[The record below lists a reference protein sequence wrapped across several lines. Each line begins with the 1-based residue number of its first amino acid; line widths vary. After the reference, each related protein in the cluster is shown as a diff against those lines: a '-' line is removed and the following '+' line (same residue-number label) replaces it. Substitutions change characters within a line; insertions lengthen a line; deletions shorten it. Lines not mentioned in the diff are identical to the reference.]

1 MKTSLKKQFYQILSC
16 CFFSILGMQIK
27 LLSGATNV
35 ETIVFF
41 RSLFGLLVLI
51 IIIILRYLKDNQ
63 NLLKTQDF
71 LIQLLRG
78 VFGTFG
84 MFFGYKSITLIPL
97 AQASTISYIKVFFVA
112 FLAYIFLKEKIKYQ
126 IIFCSI
132 IGFVGIFFIT
142 NPDNF
147 MSFKGSFYATISA
160 LFVAAGIISVSFLS
174 KKNAP
179 MTILFYNSLFAS
191 IISCI
196 IFYGEI
202 QLSSNINVLQSLILI
217 TLTALLG
224 QYFNAISYK
233 DTQANVIVLFG
244 YSRILFSFI
253 LGFLF
258 LNEQLGLNFFLGFIL
273 ILLSTGFVSIF
284 SRKN

>member
-41 RSLFGLLVLI
+41 RSLFGLLVLV

-71 LIQLLRG
+71 LIQFLRG

-84 MFFGYKSITLIPL
+84 MFFGYKSLTLIPL

-112 FLAYIFLKEKIKYQ
+112 FLAYIFLKEKIKSQ

-147 MSFKGSFYATISA
+147 MSFKGSFYASISA

-202 QLSSNINVLQSLILI
+202 QLPSNSNVLQSLILI

-224 QYFNAISYK
+224 QYFNTISYK

-244 YSRILFSFI
+244 YSRILFSFV
-253 LGFLF
+253 LGFFF

>member
-1 MKTSLKKQFYQILSC
+1 MKTSLKQQFYQVLSC
-16 CFFSILGMQIK
+16 CCFSILGLQIK
-27 LLSGATNV
+27 LLSETTNV

-41 RSLFGLLVLI
+41 RSSFGLLVLAMI
-51 IIIILRYLKDNQ
+51 IIFRYLKNNL

-71 LIQLLRG
+71 SIQFLRG
-78 VFGTFG
+78 IFGTFG
-84 MFFGYKSITLIPL
+84 MFFGYKSLTLIPL

-112 FLAYIFLKEKIKYQ
+112 FLAFIFLKEKIKSQ

-132 IGFVGIFFIT
+132 IGFVGVFFIT
-142 NPDNF
+142 NPEHF
-147 MSFKGSFYATISA
+147 MSFKGSFYASISA

-179 MTILFYNSLFAS
+179 VTILFYNSLFATV
-191 IISCI
+191 ISYI
-196 IFYGEI
+196 IFYEEV
-202 QLSSNINVLQSLILI
+202 QLLRDTDVLQSLILI

-224 QYFNAISYK
+224 QYFNTISYK
-233 DTQANVIVLFG
+233 NTEANIIVLFG

-253 LGFLF
+253 LGFFF
-258 LNEQLGLNFFLGFIL
+258 LNEQLELNFLLGFIL

>member
-27 LLSGATNV
+27 LLSGAASV

-51 IIIILRYLKDNQ
+51 IIVILRYLKDNQ

-179 MTILFYNSLFAS
+179 VTILFYNSLFAS
-191 IISCI
+191 IISCV
-196 IFYGEI
+196 IFNGEI
-202 QLSSNINVLQSLILI
+202 QLVSNINVLQSLILI

-258 LNEQLGLNFFLGFIL
+258 LDEQVGLNFFIGLIL

>member
-27 LLSGATNV
+27 LLSGAINV

-126 IIFCSI
+126 IVFCSI

-179 MTILFYNSLFAS
+179 VTILFYNSLFAS
-191 IISCI
+191 IISCV
-196 IFYGEI
+196 IFNGEI
-202 QLSSNINVLQSLILI
+202 QLVSNINVLQSLILI

-244 YSRILFSFI
+244 YSRILFSFT
-253 LGFLF
+253 LGFFF
-258 LNEQLGLNFFLGFIL
+258 LDEQLGLNFFIGLIL

>member
-1 MKTSLKKQFYQILSC
+1 MKTNLKKQFYQILSC

-27 LLSGATNV
+27 LLSVATNV

-41 RSLFGLLVLI
+41 RSLFGLLVLV

-71 LIQLLRG
+71 LIQFLRG

-84 MFFGYKSITLIPL
+84 MFFGYKSLTLIPL

-112 FLAYIFLKEKIKYQ
+112 FLAYIFLKEKIKSQ

-191 IISCI
+191 IISYV

-202 QLSSNINVLQSLILI
+202 QLLSNINMLQSLILL

-233 DTQANVIVLFG
+233 DTQAYVIVLFG

-258 LNEQLGLNFFLGFIL
+258 LNEQLGLNFFLGFVL

>member
-41 RSLFGLLVLI
+41 RSLFGLKVLV

-84 MFFGYKSITLIPL
+84 MFFGYKSIILIPL

-179 MTILFYNSLFAS
+179 ITILFYNSLFAS
-191 IISCI
+191 IISCV

-202 QLSSNINVLQSLILI
+202 QLLSNINVIQSLILI

>member
-1 MKTSLKKQFYQILSC
+1 MKTNLKKQFYQILSC

-27 LLSGATNV
+27 LLSVATNV

-41 RSLFGLLVLI
+41 RSLFGLLVLV
-51 IIIILRYLKDNQ
+51 IIIILKYLKDNQ

-71 LIQLLRG
+71 LIQFLRG

-84 MFFGYKSITLIPL
+84 MFFGYKSLTLIPL

-191 IISCI
+191 IISYV

-202 QLSSNINVLQSLILI
+202 QLLSNINVLQSLILI

>member
-41 RSLFGLLVLI
+41 RSLFGLLVLV

-71 LIQLLRG
+71 LIQFLRG

-84 MFFGYKSITLIPL
+84 MFFGYKSLTLIPL

-112 FLAYIFLKEKIKYQ
+112 FLAYIFLKEKIKSQ

-202 QLSSNINVLQSLILI
+202 QLPSNSNVLQSLILI

-224 QYFNAISYK
+224 QYFNTISYK

-244 YSRILFSFI
+244 YSRILFSFV
-253 LGFLF
+253 LGFFF

>member
-27 LLSGATNV
+27 LLSGAVSV

-41 RSLFGLLVLI
+41 RSLFGLLVLV

-63 NLLKTQDF
+63 NLLKTQNF

-160 LFVAAGIISVSFLS
+160 LCVAAGIISVSFLS
-174 KKNAP
+174 KKNTP
-179 MTILFYNSLFAS
+179 VTILFYNSLFAS
-191 IISCI
+191 IISCL

-202 QLSSNINVLQSLILI
+202 QLLSNINVLQSLILI

-258 LNEQLGLNFFLGFIL
+258 LDEQVGLNFFIGLIL

>member
-27 LLSGATNV
+27 LLSGAINV

-41 RSLFGLLVLI
+41 RSLFGLLVLV

-132 IGFVGIFFIT
+132 VGFVGIFFIT
-142 NPDNF
+142 HPDNF

-191 IISCI
+191 IISCV
-196 IFYGEI
+196 IFNGEI
-202 QLSSNINVLQSLILI
+202 QLVSNINVLQSLILI

-244 YSRILFSFI
+244 YSRILFSFT
-253 LGFLF
+253 LGFFF
-258 LNEQLGLNFFLGFIL
+258 LDEQLGLNFFIGLIL

>member
-1 MKTSLKKQFYQILSC
+1 MKTNLKKQFYQILSC

-27 LLSGATNV
+27 LLSVATNV

-41 RSLFGLLVLI
+41 RSLFGLLVLV

-71 LIQLLRG
+71 LIQFLRG

-84 MFFGYKSITLIPL
+84 MFFGYKSLILIPL

-112 FLAYIFLKEKIKYQ
+112 FLAYIFLKEKIKSQ

-147 MSFKGSFYATISA
+147 MGFKGSFYATISA

-179 MTILFYNSLFAS
+179 ARKEWLEKKDGKFIRLEGNDSCEVKVNDLFVMETP
-191 IISCI
+191 
-196 IFYGEI
+196 G
-202 QLSSNINVLQSLILI
+202 
-217 TLTALLG
+217 G
-224 QYFNAISYK
+224 GG
-233 DTQANVIVLFG
+233 FG
-244 YSRILFSFI
+244 S
-253 LGFLF
+253 
-258 LNEQLGLNFFLGFIL
+258 
-273 ILLSTGFVSIF
+273 
-284 SRKN
+284 K

>member
-41 RSLFGLLVLI
+41 RSLFGLLVLV

-112 FLAYIFLKEKIKYQ
+112 FLAYIFLKEKIKSQ

-202 QLSSNINVLQSLILI
+202 QLPSNINVLQSLILI

-224 QYFNAISYK
+224 QYFNTISYK

>member
-27 LLSGATNV
+27 LLSGAANV

-179 MTILFYNSLFAS
+179 ITILFYNSLFAS
-191 IISCI
+191 IISCV

-202 QLSSNINVLQSLILI
+202 QLLSNINVLQSLILI

>member
-41 RSLFGLLVLI
+41 RSLFGLKVLV

-84 MFFGYKSITLIPL
+84 MFFGYKSIILIPL

-179 MTILFYNSLFAS
+179 ITILFYNSLFAS
-191 IISCI
+191 IISCV
-196 IFYGEI
+196 IFYEEI
-202 QLSSNINVLQSLILI
+202 QLLSNINIIQSLILI

-244 YSRILFSFI
+244 YSRILFSFV
-253 LGFLF
+253 LGFFF

>member
-1 MKTSLKKQFYQILSC
+1 MKTNLKKQFYQILSC

-27 LLSGATNV
+27 LLSGSTNI

-41 RSLFGLLVLI
+41 RSLFGLLVLV

-71 LIQLLRG
+71 LIQFLRG

-84 MFFGYKSITLIPL
+84 MFFGYKSLTLIPL

-112 FLAYIFLKEKIKYQ
+112 FLAYIFLKEKIKSQ

-147 MSFKGSFYATISA
+147 MNFKGSFYATISA

-174 KKNAP
+174 KRNAP

-191 IISCI
+191 IISYV

-202 QLSSNINVLQSLILI
+202 QLLSNINVLQSLILI

-233 DTQANVIVLFG
+233 DAQANVIVLFG

-258 LNEQLGLNFFLGFIL
+258 LNEQLELNFFLGFIL

>member
-27 LLSGATNV
+27 LLSGAINV

-41 RSLFGLLVLI
+41 RSLFGLLVLV

-174 KKNAP
+174 KKNSP

-191 IISCI
+191 IISCV

-202 QLSSNINVLQSLILI
+202 QLLGNMNVLQSLILI

-253 LGFLF
+253 LGFFF

-284 SRKN
+284 SRKK

>member
-1 MKTSLKKQFYQILSC
+1 MKNSLTKQFYQILSC
-16 CFFSILGMQIK
+16 CCFSILGMQIK
-27 LLSGATNV
+27 LLSGSTNV

-41 RSLFGLLVLI
+41 RSLFGLLVLV
-51 IIIILRYLKDNQ
+51 IIIILKYLKDNQ

-71 LIQLLRG
+71 LIQFLRG

-84 MFFGYKSITLIPL
+84 MFFGYKSLTLIPL

-112 FLAYIFLKEKIKYQ
+112 FLAYFFLKEKIKSQ

-132 IGFVGIFFIT
+132 IGFIGIFFIT

-147 MSFKGSFYATISA
+147 LSFKGSFYATISA
-160 LFVAAGIISVSFLS
+160 LFIAAGIISVSFLS

-191 IISCI
+191 IISYV

-202 QLSSNINVLQSLILI
+202 QLLSNINVLQSLILI

>member
-1 MKTSLKKQFYQILSC
+1 MKTSLKQQFYQVLSC
-16 CFFSILGMQIK
+16 CCFSILGMQIK
-27 LLSGATNV
+27 LLSETTNV

-41 RSLFGLLVLI
+41 RSLFGLLVLVMI
-51 IIIILRYLKDNQ
+51 IMFRYLKDNL
-63 NLLKTQDF
+63 NFLKTQDF
-71 LIQLLRG
+71 FIQFLRG
-78 VFGTFG
+78 IFGTFG
-84 MFFGYKSITLIPL
+84 MFFGYKSLTLIPL

-112 FLAYIFLKEKIKYQ
+112 FLAFIFLKEKIKSQ

-132 IGFVGIFFIT
+132 IGFVGVFFIT
-142 NPDNF
+142 NPEHF
-147 MSFKGSFYATISA
+147 KSFKGSFYASISA

-179 MTILFYNSLFAS
+179 VTILFYNSLFAS
-191 IISCI
+191 VISYI
-196 IFYGEI
+196 IFYEEI
-202 QLSSNINVLQSLILI
+202 QLLRNTDVLESLILI

-224 QYFNAISYK
+224 QYFNTISYK
-233 DTQANVIVLFG
+233 NTQANIIVLFG

-253 LGFLF
+253 LGFFF
-258 LNEQLGLNFFLGFIL
+258 LNEQLELNFLLGFIL

>member
-1 MKTSLKKQFYQILSC
+1 M
-16 CFFSILGMQIK
+16 G
-27 LLSGATNV
+27 
-35 ETIVFF
+35 
-41 RSLFGLLVLI
+41 
-51 IIIILRYLKDNQ
+51 
-63 NLLKTQDF
+63 
-71 LIQLLRG
+71 
-78 VFGTFG
+78 
-84 MFFGYKSITLIPL
+84 
-97 AQASTISYIKVFFVA
+97 
-112 FLAYIFLKEKIKYQ
+112 
-126 IIFCSI
+126 
-132 IGFVGIFFIT
+132 
-142 NPDNF
+142 
-147 MSFKGSFYATISA
+147 FKGSFYAAVSA

-191 IISCI
+191 IISYV

-202 QLSSNINVLQSLILI
+202 QLLSNINVLQSLILI

>member
-27 LLSGATNV
+27 LLSGAANV

-112 FLAYIFLKEKIKYQ
+112 FLAYIFLKEKIKSQ

-132 IGFVGIFFIT
+132 IGFIGIFFIT

-179 MTILFYNSLFAS
+179 VTILFYNSLFAS
-191 IISCI
+191 IISCV
-196 IFYGEI
+196 IFNGEI
-202 QLSSNINVLQSLILI
+202 QLVSNINVLQSLILI

-224 QYFNAISYK
+224 QYFNTISYK

-253 LGFLF
+253 LGFFF
-258 LNEQLGLNFFLGFIL
+258 LNEQLELNFFLGFIL

>member
-27 LLSGATNV
+27 LLSGAINV

-41 RSLFGLLVLI
+41 RSLFGLLVLV
-51 IIIILRYLKDNQ
+51 IIIILRYLKDNL
-63 NLLKTQDF
+63 NLLKTRDF

-84 MFFGYKSITLIPL
+84 MFFGYKSLTLIPL

-132 IGFVGIFFIT
+132 VGFVGIFFIT
-142 NPDNF
+142 HPDNF

-179 MTILFYNSLFAS
+179 MTILFYNSFFAS
-191 IISCI
+191 IISCV
-196 IFYGEI
+196 IFNGEI
-202 QLSSNINVLQSLILI
+202 QLVSNINVLQSLILI

-224 QYFNAISYK
+224 QYFNTISYK

-244 YSRILFSFI
+244 YSRILFSFT
-253 LGFLF
+253 LGFFF
-258 LNEQLGLNFFLGFIL
+258 LDEQLGLNFFIGLIL